1 MSDPTL
7 RNNRQFERL
16 LSRTNDLSD
25 INEIKRNLIEIDKQ
39 LTSLRENHS
48 KSNQILIRGYEKTI
62 EKLRAKVIPHSPKKN
77 PQKTKKE
84 LSEEEILKQ
93 ETAQHDKLIEELLH
107 STEKM
112 KKNSLQITNQ
122 MALDEE
128 IMKQVHETVDHVS
141 DSVASANKDLKIVT
155 NEPRKNIPLMT
166 L

>member
-1 MSDPTL
+1 M
-7 RNNRQFERL
+7 
-16 LSRTNDLSD
+16 
-25 INEIKRNLIEIDKQ
+25 
-39 LTSLRENHS
+39 
-48 KSNQILIRGYEKTI
+48 
-62 EKLRAKVIPHSPKKN
+62 
-77 PQKTKKE
+77 
-84 LSEEEILKQ
+84 KQ

-141 DSVASANKDLKIVT
+141 DSVASTNKDLKTVT
-155 NEPRKNIPLMT
+155 NERIGWRAYIWLIKIVVIFILVRAIF